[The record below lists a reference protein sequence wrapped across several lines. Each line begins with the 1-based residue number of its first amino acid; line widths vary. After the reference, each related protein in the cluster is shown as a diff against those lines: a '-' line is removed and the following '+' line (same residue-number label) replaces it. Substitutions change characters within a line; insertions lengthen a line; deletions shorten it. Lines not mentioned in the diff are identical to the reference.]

1 MEATTFAPNVTE
13 CYIQVTLHS
22 FDGILRSG
30 KISMVFSGYGDL
42 SMLPDQFSHFSIKMR
57 SVCFHASV
65 LPPCVD
71 FESGPCRC

>member
-1 MEATTFAPNVTE
+1 MSLTEATAFAPNVME

-42 SMLPDQFSHFSIKMR
+42 SMLPNQFSLEK
-57 SVCFHASV
+57 
-65 LPPCVD
+65 
-71 FESGPCRC
+71 